1 MFAIKRSMI
10 GLGALVLMSAA
21 QASTSSTPAL
31 FSEGFDSF
39 SSSGWVLVNN
49 SALEG
54 QAWSQGV
61 EELLSGAQSGAANS
75 FAFASYLS
83 AANGIG
89 SIDNWLISPEI
100 TLGGA
105 SSLSFYART
114 QDLAGFNDAF
124 KVLFSAGSGTATS
137 GFTALASITA
147 TTGGWTQ
154 YTFALPSAATGRIAF
169 EYLVADAGNAN
180 ALGIDTI
187 SVTAAVP
194 EPSSYALM
202 AAGLLGLAALRRRAA
217 SK

>member
-21 QASTSSTPAL
+21 QASTNATPAL
-31 FSEGFDSF
+31 FSEGFDNFNSN
-39 SSSGWVLVNN
+39 GWVLVNN
-49 SALEG
+49 SAPAG
-54 QAWSQGV
+54 QDWSQGA
-61 EELLSGAQSGAANS
+61 EELLSGAQSGPANS

-83 AANGIG
+83 AANGFG

-105 SSLSFYART
+105 SSLSFYARS
-114 QDLAGFNDAF
+114 QDLPDFSDRF

-147 TTGGWTQ
+147 TTSGWTQ
-154 YTFALPSAATGRIAF
+154 YTFALPSATTGRIAF
-169 EYLVADAGNAN
+169 EYLAADASTAN
-180 ALGIDTI
+180 AVGIDTI
-187 SVTAAVP
+187 SVTAVP

-202 AAGLLGLAALRRRAA
+202 AAGLLGLAALRRRNAG
-217 SK
+217 K

>member
-1 MFAIKRSMI
+1 MFALKRNLA
-10 GLGALVLMSAA
+10 GLGALVLVGAA
-21 QASTSSTPAL
+21 QASTASPATY
-31 FSEGFDSF
+31 FYEGFDNFDSAA
-39 SSSGWVLVNN
+39 WVLLNN
-49 SALEG
+49 SSPTG
-54 QAWSQGV
+54 QAWGQGV
-61 EELLSGAQSGAANS
+61 AELLGGAQSGPANS

-83 AANGIG
+83 AANGVG

-114 QDLAGFNDAF
+114 EDLNGFSDGF
-124 KVLFSAGSGTATS
+124 KVLFSAGSGTSTS

-154 YTFALPSAATGRIAF
+154 YSFALPSAASGRIAF
-169 EYLVADAGNAN
+169 EYLVADAETAN
-180 ALGIDTI
+180 ALGLDTI

-202 AAGLLGLAALRRRAA
+202 AAGLLGLAALRRRAG